1 MANVL
6 TQLADIITPEIYNA
20 YMQQYTAEKSA
31 FVQSGIAVVDS
42 RVAANITNGG
52 LLVNMPFW
60 NDLSGEDEVLDDGDT
75 ELGTD
80 KITAGKDM
88 AAVMYRGRAWKVN
101 ELSAVISGDDP
112 LKALMSKVAAYWV
125 RREQAV
131 LISVL
136 KGLFGTQIYKVDSID
151 TTFKGPLVDT
161 HLNDISGGT
170 GAVAKISGGAILD
183 TKQLLGDAADRVKA
197 LGMHSAVFTALQKQQ
212 LIEYVSEASNP
223 NIRIPYYLGY
233 RIAAVDDGL
242 PVEGTGTNAIYTT
255 FLFGDGAIGRN
266 EGTPKAL
273 TSYETDREKLKGNDI
288 IITRRAMTMHPYGV
302 KFTDAQ
308 TTGIT
313 PSNAE
318 LSDVRNWAKVYENKN
333 IGLLALKHKI

>member
-1 MANVL
+1 MADL
-6 TQLADIITPEIYNA
+6 TKIMDTITPEIYNT

-31 FVQSGIAVVDS
+31 FVQSGICVNDP
-42 RVAANITNGG
+42 RVGGNITNGG
-52 LLVNMPFW
+52 LLVHMPFW
-60 NDLSGEDEVLDDGDT
+60 NDLSGADEVLKDGDT
-75 ELGTD
+75 ELTTG
-80 KITAGKDM
+80 KITASKDM
-88 AAVMYRGRAWKVN
+88 ACVMYRGRAWKVN
-101 ELSAVISGDDP
+101 ELAAVTSGDDP
-112 LKALMSKVAAYWV
+112 LKALMSKIASYWI
-125 RREQAV
+125 RREQTV

-136 KGLFGTQIYKVDSID
+136 NGLFGTQTHDSAEV
-151 TTFKGPLVDT
+151 KGTLVDT

-170 GAVAKISGGAILD
+170 GAAAKISGGVILD
-183 TKQLLGDAADRVKA
+183 TKQLLGDASDRVKA
-197 LGMHSAVFTALQKQQ
+197 LAMHSAVFTALQKQQ
-212 LIEYVSEASNP
+212 LIEYISEASNP

-242 PVEGTGTNAIYTT
+242 PVDGTGANAIYTT

-308 TTGIT
+308 TIGIT
-313 PSNAE
+313 PSNEE
-318 LSDVRNWAKVYENKN
+318 LSDVRNWSKVYETKN

>member
-1 MANVL
+1 MANKL
-6 TQLADIITPEIYNA
+6 TQLADIITPEIYNT

-31 FVQSGIAVVDS
+31 FVNSGIAVSDS
-42 RVAANITNGG
+42 RVATQITNGG

-60 NDLSGEDEVLDDGDT
+60 NDLSGNDEVLDDGDT
-75 ELGTD
+75 ELSTE

-112 LKALMSKVAAYWV
+112 LKALMSRVADYWT

-136 KGLFGTQIYKVDSID
+136 NGLFGTQTVESAQV
-151 TTFKGPLVDT
+151 KGALVDT
-161 HLNDISGGT
+161 HLNDISSASG
-170 GAVAKISGGAILD
+170 VASKIGGGAILD
-183 TKQLLGDAADRVKA
+183 TKQLLGDSADRVKGLA
-197 LGMHSAVFTALQKQQ
+197 MHSAVFTALQKQQ
-212 LIEYVSEASNP
+212 LIEYVSEANNP

-233 RIAAVDDGL
+233 RIAAVDDSI
-242 PVEGTGTNAIYTT
+242 PHEGSGANTVFTT
-255 FLFGDGAIGRN
+255 FLFGDGSIGRN
-266 EGTPKAL
+266 EGTPSKL
-273 TSYETDREKLKGNDI
+273 TTYETDREKLKGNDL
-288 IITRRAMTMHPYGV
+288 IITRRAITMHPYGI

-313 PSNAE
+313 PSNEE
-318 LSDVRNWAKVYENKN
+318 LADVRNWAKVYEDKN